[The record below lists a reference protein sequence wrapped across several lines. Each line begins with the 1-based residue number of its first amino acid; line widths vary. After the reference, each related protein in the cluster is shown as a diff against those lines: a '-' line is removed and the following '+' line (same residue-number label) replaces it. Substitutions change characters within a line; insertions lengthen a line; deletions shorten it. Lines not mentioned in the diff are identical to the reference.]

1 MANYTDAQR
10 AAYNA
15 GIGYGYGKANKRIPI
30 QDENKDSFREGN
42 KKARKKLSKPVS
54 DTKPQRSDHDK
65 IKYYSG
71 RVDNQSLTQGQRNY
85 AVKRLKELV
94 KK

>member
-10 AAYNA
+10 AAFNA

-30 QDENKDSFREGN
+30 HDENKESFREGN
-42 KKARKKLSKPVS
+42 KRARKQLGKPVS
-54 DTKPQRSDHDK
+54 DTKPPRSDHDK

-71 RVDNQSLTQGQRNY
+71 RIDDMSLRQGQRDW
-85 AVKRLKELV
+85 AVKRLQELA

>member
-10 AAYNA
+10 AAFNA

-30 QDENKDSFREGN
+30 HDENKESFREDHHR
-42 KKARKKLSKPVS
+42 ARKQLGKPVS
-54 DTKPQRSDHDK
+54 DTKPQRSDLDK

-71 RVDNQSLTQGQRNY
+71 RIDDQSLTRGQRNY
-85 AVKRLKELV
+85 AVRRLQELS